1 MTGKQT
7 SQLASIYLRVS
18 QGVSRTCSP
27 FRDTLWTSL
36 ASGPDGCMVSP
47 QGCPQIL
54 PTSDILV
61 PAGMVR
67 PITLRARNLPQPQ
80 SGQKNYECVFSI
92 QGKVQRIPAVRF
104 NSSCIQC
111 QNTSVRALH
120 YPACTAALLL
130 KGTGSTKKPAQL
142 PQCLLALV
150 RGQRSDWT

>member
-1 MTGKQT
+1 MLK
-7 SQLASIYLRVS
+7 
-18 QGVSRTCSP
+18 
-27 FRDTLWTSL
+27 TL
-36 ASGPDGCMVSP
+36 PPP

-80 SGQKNYECVFSI
+80 SGQKNYECVFNI

-111 QNTSVRALH
+111 QNTSVRLH
-120 YPACTAALLL
+120 YPACTAFFTLCTDF
-130 KGTGSTKKPAQL
+130 KQ
-142 PQCLLALV
+142 
-150 RGQRSDWT
+150 

>member
-1 MTGKQT
+1 MINSFLPIILNIIKY
-7 SQLASIYLRVS
+7 LDVCSITLYIFFVS
-18 QGVSRTCSP
+18 FIGIYT
-27 FRDTLWTSL
+27 FFSL
-36 ASGPDGCMVSP
+36 SL

-80 SGQKNYECVFSI
+80 SGQKNYECVFNI

-111 QNTSVRALH
+111 QNTSVRHITL
-120 YPACTAALLL
+120 PSMLQGKRTAAYI
-130 KGTGSTKKPAQL
+130 
-142 PQCLLALV
+142 
-150 RGQRSDWT
+150 